1 MATKNI
7 VPNSDGEGKL
17 GTSSKSWAEGHI
29 DSITGTIATAA
40 QGNITS
46 LGTLTSLNISGG
58 FTASSA
64 STITVNDN
72 TANLTLTCTD
82 ADATVGPMLFFKRDS
97 ASAATNDQ
105 IGTIFF
111 TGRDAANSEDITY
124 ATIETHINESTD
136 GQEGGKM
143 TFKIAS
149 HDAESVAG
157 LTLTDGDAEDEVDVT
172 IASGTSSV
180 TTISGNLK
188 IPNDGTIGSAG
199 TAGAITIDSNGIVG
213 IGSTGIYAGTNAILN
228 LQGSGIALKN
238 DRNGS
243 NNNWSYIQNDG
254 TGSEAT
260 LLFSTGNAVPALKLS
275 HSGLLTMSPGAS
287 SNPRIEF
294 AGASVSG
301 SHYIQLDRGSG
312 ASTSSFE
319 VYLNGATKFEVK
331 ADGNVEIADGS
342 LVIANAG
349 DGINFEAETPSESGA
364 GSASSSVLDDYEEG
378 TWVPTIIG
386 ASGNVATSNSTFTRG
401 DYTKIG
407 RLVHCSGQIV
417 LTSLGSASGAIQMG
431 GFPFINQN
439 VQGAQSGGIV
449 GTATNLNISAGHNVT
464 FNMLMNSQNA
474 AMRIYDDAAG
484 ITSMTASEF
493 SADGEITF
501 SVTYMTNT

>member
-124 ATIETHINESTD
+124 AAIETHINESTD

-199 TAGAITIDSNGIVG
+199 TAGAITIDSSGIVG

-260 LLFSTGNAVPALKLS
+260 LIFSTGTANPALKLS
-275 HSGLLTMSPGAS
+275 NNGILSMSPGAS
-287 SNPRIEF
+287 SNPRITF
-294 AGASVSG
+294 
-301 SHYIQLDRGSG
+301 
-312 ASTSSFE
+312 
-319 VYLNGATKFEVK
+319 
-331 ADGNVEIADGS
+331 
-342 LVIANAG
+342 
-349 DGINFEAETPSESGA
+349 
-364 GSASSSVLDDYEEG
+364 EG
-378 TWVPTIIG
+378 T
-386 ASGNVATSNSTFTRG
+386 
-401 DYTKIG
+401 
-407 RLVHCSGQIV
+407 
-417 LTSLGSASGAIQMG
+417 
-431 GFPFINQN
+431 
-439 VQGAQSGGIV
+439 
-449 GTATNLNISAGHNVT
+449 
-464 FNMLMNSQNA
+464 
-474 AMRIYDDAAG
+474 
-484 ITSMTASEF
+484 
-493 SADGEITF
+493 
-501 SVTYMTNT
+501 SV